1 MTGNLITKTSL
12 FARSFLRFIN
22 IREFYQFL
30 DSENSLSKK
39 GELFFYNLFE
49 LEILQEV
56 NREAHS
62 VEENMT
68 RAMDEQLYL
77 TLIAILLKQHEAKAD
92 FQFTADFVAVDE
104 LDKALEI
111 IIGSLKQY
119 QYGREDEAVIEAF
132 VTGICEKWVKFIKWI
147 LCMGIRIFIHKSKRI
162 LN

>member
-1 MTGNLITKTSL
+1 
-12 FARSFLRFIN
+12 IN

-77 TLIAILLKQHEAKAD
+77 TLIAILLKQHEAKPD
-92 FQFTADFVAVDE
+92 FQFTADFMIKDE
-104 LDKALEI
+104 LDQA
-111 IIGSLKQY
+111 
-119 QYGREDEAVIEAF
+119 
-132 VTGICEKWVKFIKWI
+132 
-147 LCMGIRIFIHKSKRI
+147 
-162 LN
+162 